1 MSNRYKIGFTA
12 STFDLFHAGHVTML
26 EEAKRICDYLIV
38 GIQTDPTVDRPGT
51 KNKPIQSI
59 VERQLQIKACKHVDE
74 VIVYTTEKDLDDLLK
89 TLPINV
95 RILGIEYKDKPFTGK
110 DVCLSRDI
118 DFYYNTR
125 DHSFSSTDLRKR
137 VYEAEKGKTDDIG
150 RIDKNA
156 KSI

>member
-1 MSNRYKIGFTA
+1 
-12 STFDLFHAGHVTML
+12 ML

-38 GIQTDPTVDRPGT
+38 GIQTDPTVDRPDT

-59 VERQLQIKACKHVDE
+59 VERQLQVKACKHVDE
-74 VIVYTTEKDLDDLLK
+74 IIVYTTEKDLDDLLK

-95 RILGIEYKDKPFTGK
+95 RILGMEYKDKSFTGK

-118 DFYYNTR
+118 DFYFNTR

-137 VYEAEKGKTDDIG
+137 VYEAEKGKIE
-150 RIDKNA
+150 KNA

>member
-1 MSNRYKIGFTA
+1 LNKYKIGFTA

-38 GIQTDPTVDRPGT
+38 GIQTDPTVDRPDT
-51 KNKPIQSI
+51 KNRPIQSI
-59 VERQLQIKACKHVDE
+59 VERQLQVKACKHVDE
-74 VIVYTTEKDLDDLLK
+74 VIVYTTEKDLEDLLK

-95 RILGIEYKDKPFTGK
+95 RILGIEYKDKMFTGK

-118 DFYYNTR
+118 DFYFNTR

-137 VYEAEKGKTDDIG
+137 VYEAEKGKIE
-150 RIDKNA
+150 KNA
-156 KSI
+156 KSV

>member
-1 MSNRYKIGFTA
+1 MLNKYKIGFTA

-38 GIQTDPTVDRPGT
+38 GIQTDPTVDRPDT

-59 VERQLQIKACKHVDE
+59 VERQLQVKACKHVDE

-95 RILGIEYKDKPFTGK
+95 RILGIEYKDKTFTGK

-118 DFYYNTR
+118 DFYFNSR

-137 VYEAEKGKTDDIG
+137 VYEAEKGKIE
-150 RIDKNA
+150 KNG
-156 KSI
+156 K

>member
-1 MSNRYKIGFTA
+1 MSNKYKIGFTA

-38 GIQTDPTVDRPGT
+38 GIQTDPTADRPDT

-59 VERQLQIKACKHVDE
+59 VERQLQVKACKHVDE

-95 RILGIEYKDKPFTGK
+95 RILGIEYKDRTFTGK

-137 VYEAEKGKTDDIG
+137 VYEAEKGKIE
-150 RIDKNA
+150 KNG
-156 KSI
+156 K

>member
-1 MSNRYKIGFTA
+1 MSNKYKIGFTA

-38 GIQTDPTVDRPGT
+38 GIQTDPTFDRPDT

-95 RILGIEYKDKPFTGK
+95 RILGIEYKDKTFTGK

-137 VYEAEKGKTDDIG
+137 VYEAEKGKIE
-150 RIDKNA
+150 KNG
-156 KSI
+156 K